1 MIICFS
7 SISYFSKID
16 RQREFAVRLRELKQ
30 GLCDNL
36 ARWDGEGDG
45 MEGGGMG
52 VPTDKKKRTAEEF
65 PGAPV
70 VKTLCFHCRGHELN
84 SASCMVWPKK
94 KKKIEELLCDCT
106 RVISLII

>member
-16 RQREFAVRLRELKQ
+16 RQREFDVRLRELKQ

-36 ARWDGEGDG
+36 AMWDGEGDG

-52 VPTDKKKRTAEEF
+52 VPTDKKKEQLRNSLVLQWLRLCASTA
-65 PGAPV
+65 G
-70 VKTLCFHCRGHELN
+70 GM
-84 SASCMVWPKK
+84 S
-94 KKKIEELLCDCT
+94 
-106 RVISLII
+106 